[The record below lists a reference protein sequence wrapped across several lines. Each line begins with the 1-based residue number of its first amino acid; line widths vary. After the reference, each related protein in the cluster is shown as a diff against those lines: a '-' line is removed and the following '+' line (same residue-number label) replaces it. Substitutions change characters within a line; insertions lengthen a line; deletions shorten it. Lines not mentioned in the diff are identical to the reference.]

1 MGRLVTTT
9 SLVVLVAVV
18 LLAGAVQSSL
28 GFGLG
33 IVALPVLAVLAPE
46 SLPQS
51 LILMILPS
59 SALVVLQERRGIR
72 WESVGWILIGR
83 TAGTA
88 PGLLLLVLL
97 SPRSLQL
104 LFSVASLVALAV
116 MARAR
121 RGWVLSRRSQV
132 VGGVVS
138 GLMGTATSLGGI
150 PLALLYANQGS
161 QEIRS
166 VLATSLFLGNLVSLV
181 GLVLAGRLS
190 LVDVQLAVGLM
201 TPMFVG
207 MYLGSWMVRGI
218 GQRGLTLLVY
228 SVVTLG
234 SLIGIQMSIFG

>member
-1 MGRLVTTT
+1 MTTLPLVA
-9 SLVVLVAVV
+9 LVALVAVV

-33 IVALPVLAVLAPE
+33 IVALPVVAIVAPE

-59 SALVVLQERRGIR
+59 SALVMLQERRGIR
-72 WESVGWILIGR
+72 WGSVGWILLGR
-83 TAGTA
+83 TAGTV

-104 LFSVASLVALAV
+104 FFSTASLGAVAV
-116 MARAR
+116 MAWAR

-132 VGGVVS
+132 AGGVIS
-138 GLMGTATSLGGI
+138 GLLGTATSLGGI

-166 VLATSLFLGNLVSLV
+166 VLATSLFLGNLVSLL
-181 GLVLAGRLS
+181 GLLLAGRLS
-190 LVDVQLAVGLM
+190 LGDVQLAVGLM

-207 MYLGSWMVRGI
+207 MYLGSRMVRGI

-228 SVVTLG
+228 SVVTFG
-234 SLIGIQMSIFG
+234 SLIGIQRSIFG